1 MPPQKNVQDTHISQQ
16 LPILHD
22 ALVSIVSV
30 MNSPHRDEEMIRQ
43 AGIRLD
49 RALFPLLIGVAK
61 LGPIGVGDL
70 ADRVGR
76 DYTTVSRQ
84 VAKLDS
90 LGLVERAASEKD
102 ARVRVA
108 SITSKGRAMTD
119 AIDRARDAKA
129 RALFASWSAE
139 DFDNLVR
146 LMQRLASGIGN
157 MKPSSSR
164 EEAGQR

>member
-1 MPPQKNVQDTHISQQ
+1 MTSQENVQDTHISQQ

-22 ALVSIVSV
+22 ALIRIVSV
-30 MNSPHRDEEMIRQ
+30 INSPHRDEEMIRQ

-61 LGPIGVGDL
+61 IGPVGVGEL

-84 VAKLDS
+84 IAKLDS

-108 SITSKGRAMTD
+108 SITTKGKSMTD
-119 AIDRARDAKA
+119 AIDRAREVKA
-129 RALFASWSAE
+129 RALFESWSAE
-139 DFDNLVR
+139 DFDNLVG
-146 LMQRLASGIGN
+146 LMQRLASAIETTEPRG
-157 MKPSSSR
+157 
-164 EEAGQR
+164 

>member
-1 MPPQKNVQDTHISQQ
+1 MPSKNKVQDTHISKN
-16 LPILHD
+16 LPMLHD
-22 ALVSIVSV
+22 ALISIVSV
-30 MNSPHRDEEMIRQ
+30 MNSPQRDAAMIRQ

-49 RALFPLLIGVAK
+49 RALFPLLIGVER

-84 VAKLDS
+84 IAKLDS

-108 SITSKGRAMTD
+108 SITPKGKTMTD
-119 AIDRARDAKA
+119 AIDRAREAKA
-129 RALFASWSAE
+129 RSLFKSWSEE
-139 DFDNLVR
+139 DFDNLLR
-146 LMQRLASGIGN
+146 LMQRLATAIEHVDAPVEN
-157 MKPSSSR
+157 Q
-164 EEAGQR
+164 EFDQ

>member
-1 MPPQKNVQDTHISQQ
+1 MPSKKNVQDTHISQQ

-22 ALVSIVSV
+22 ALIRIVSV

-61 LGPIGVGDL
+61 IGPVGVGEL

-84 VAKLDS
+84 IAKLDS
-90 LGLVERAASEKD
+90 LGLVERAASEQD

-108 SITSKGRAMTD
+108 SITPTGKSMTD
-119 AIDRARDAKA
+119 AIDRAREVKA
-129 RALFASWSAE
+129 HALFASWNAA
-139 DFDNLVR
+139 DFDNLVH
-146 LMQRLASGIGN
+146 LMQRLAGAIEG
-157 MKPSSSR
+157 PDPR
-164 EEAGQR
+164 R

>member
-1 MPPQKNVQDTHISQQ
+1 MTSQKNVQDTHISQR
-16 LPILHD
+16 LPLLHD
-22 ALVSIVSV
+22 ALISIVSV

-49 RALFPLLIGVAK
+49 RALFPLLIGVSK

-84 VAKLDS
+84 IAKLDS
-90 LGLVERAASEKD
+90 LGLVERASSEKD
-102 ARVRVA
+102 GRVRVA
-108 SITSKGRAMTD
+108 SITPKGRSMTD
-119 AIDRARDAKA
+119 AIDRARELKA
-129 RALFASWSAE
+129 HALFASWSAE

-146 LMQRLASGIGN
+146 LMQRLASSIQTAD
-157 MKPSSSR
+157 PST
-164 EEAGQR
+164 

>member
-1 MPPQKNVQDTHISQQ
+1 MPTQKNVQDTHISAQ

-22 ALVSIVSV
+22 ALVSIVSA

-49 RALFPLLIGVAK
+49 RALFPLLIGVEK
-61 LGPIGVGDL
+61 LGPIGVGEL

-84 VAKLDS
+84 IAKLDS
-90 LGLVERAASEKD
+90 LGLVARAASEKD
-102 ARVRVA
+102 GRVRVA
-108 SITSKGRAMTD
+108 SITPKGKSMTD
-119 AIDRARDAKA
+119 AIDRAREVKA
-129 RALFASWSAE
+129 HALFQSWNAE

-146 LMQRLASGIGN
+146 LMQRLAGAIETTDPHS
-157 MKPSSSR
+157 
-164 EEAGQR
+164 